1 MSEVVIL
8 ITTPVESVPVGGFIR
23 DAKIL
28 PYFSKAL
35 KARGFSTVIH
45 VPVNSIASAIKLAVR
60 GGLEINE
67 AFEIVA
73 KNLYD
78 NMRRSSVYAPLIDEA
93 LAESLSLLKWELN
106 YGGLSAKAI
115 NKILGFGYVY
125 IHRIKSSEEVL
136 LRRFIRFV
144 GSSFGKV
151 LFVYSMNESIEH
163 FISLTN
169 LVKAVKLPAGIMLQS
184 PLYTYSTLFSPS
196 EPRLT
201 IRIANQQLNNY
212 SRSLFIDVTG
222 RGLLKLIQA
231 ISPAPLVESYDLVD
245 IARKHSARISIPV
258 PANAFDREILSY
270 RSRGGKE
277 PLAIYFGRLT
287 PEKGLYDLLYI
298 WSHVERTLPKA
309 KLMLI
314 GSFSSERVEREF
326 KNLRFRLGLKNIEY
340 LGYFEHG
347 EELYR
352 RVAEAKVLAYP
363 SHQDS
368 FPLTVLEAI
377 ALGLLC
383 VAYDIPALRYVYR
396 EVPSVTLVKK
406 GDIEGMSEALVKA
419 LRMEYSNYLTV
430 QTNPKLL
437 RFLEVYGSWENVA
450 TAELSSILG
459 YLGE

>member
-1 MSEVVIL
+1 MSEAVIL
-8 ITTPVESVPVGGFIR
+8 ITTPVESVPAGGFIR

-78 NMRRSSVYAPLIDEA
+78 NMRRGSVYAPLIDEA

-270 RSRGGKE
+270 RSRRGKE

-287 PEKGLYDLLYI
+287 PEKVSTIYCI
-298 WSHVERTLPKA
+298 
-309 KLMLI
+309 
-314 GSFSSERVEREF
+314 
-326 KNLRFRLGLKNIEY
+326 
-340 LGYFEHG
+340 
-347 EELYR
+347 
-352 RVAEAKVLAYP
+352 
-363 SHQDS
+363 
-368 FPLTVLEAI
+368 
-377 ALGLLC
+377 
-383 VAYDIPALRYVYR
+383 
-396 EVPSVTLVKK
+396 
-406 GDIEGMSEALVKA
+406 
-419 LRMEYSNYLTV
+419 
-430 QTNPKLL
+430 
-437 RFLEVYGSWENVA
+437 YGA
-450 TAELSSILG
+450 M
-459 YLGE
+459 